1 MAYEKEVEEIMKFLK
16 RYMAAILALLMIVT
30 VQVPVFADAVE
41 GDVILCFGQD
51 LTPEQRDALM
61 KRFNGSDEDQ
71 IIEVTNKEEHKYLG
85 DFVPESKIGRKAIS
99 SAKVEYTAEGS
110 GIQVETS
117 KRIRYITHD
126 MYRQALETAGIKD
139 AKITVDAPMNVS
151 GTAALT
157 GIMKAYETSTG
168 KKISDKVKK
177 AANEEMVV
185 TSELAQDVG
194 ADKATGLVKDIKEKI
209 ATEAPKTREE
219 VQNIVINISNQYNLN
234 LTAEQTDKLTNFFDR
249 LRKTDIDWNGLADK
263 AKDAA
268 DQAKEYINSEE
279 GQSLIQKIK
288 VFFADLFNSI
298 FNK

>member
-1 MAYEKEVEEIMKFLK
+1 MKFLK
-16 RYMAAILALLMIVT
+16 KYMAAALALLMLVT
-30 VQVPVFADAVE
+30 IQAPVFADAVE

-61 KRFNGSDEDQ
+61 KRFNGSDKDQ

-99 SAKVEYTAEGS
+99 SARVEYTAEGS
-110 GIQVETS
+110 GIEVETS
-117 KRIRYITHD
+117 ERIRYITHD

-185 TSELAQDVG
+185 TSDLAQEVG

-209 ATEAPKTREE
+209 ATEAPKSREE
-219 VQNIVINISNQYNLN
+219 VQNIIINISNEYNLN
-234 LTAEQTDKLTNFFDR
+234 LTAEQTDKLTNFFDN
-249 LRKTDIDWNGLADK
+249 LRKTDIDWHGLADK
-263 AKDAA
+263 AKGAA

-288 VFFADLFNSI
+288 AFFADLFDSI

>member
-1 MAYEKEVEEIMKFLK
+1 MKFLK
-16 RYMAAILALLMIVT
+16 KYMAAALALLMIVT
-30 VQVPVFADAVE
+30 IQAPVFADAVE

-61 KRFNGSDEDQ
+61 KRFNGSDKDQ

-99 SAKVEYTAEGS
+99 SARVEYTAEGS
-110 GIQVETS
+110 GIEVETS
-117 KRIRYITHD
+117 ERIRYITHD

-185 TSELAQDVG
+185 TSDLAQDVG

-209 ATEAPKTREE
+209 ATEAPKSREE
-219 VQNIVINISNQYNLN
+219 VQNIIINISNEYNLN
-234 LTAEQTDKLTNFFDR
+234 LTAEQTDKLTNFFDN
-249 LRKTDIDWNGLADK
+249 LRKTDIDWHGLADK
-263 AKDAA
+263 AKGAA

-288 VFFADLFNSI
+288 AFFADLFNSI

>member
-1 MAYEKEVEEIMKFLK
+1 MKFLK
-16 RYMAAILALLMIVT
+16 KYMAAALALLMLVT
-30 VQVPVFADAVE
+30 IQAPVFADAVE

-51 LTPEQRDALM
+51 LTAEQRDALM
-61 KRFNGSDEDQ
+61 KRFNGSEKDQ

-99 SAKVEYTAEGS
+99 SARVEYTAEGS
-110 GIQVETS
+110 GIEVETS
-117 KRIRYITHD
+117 ERIRYITHD

-185 TSELAQDVG
+185 TSDLAQDVG

-209 ATEAPKTREE
+209 ATEAPKSREE
-219 VQNIVINISNQYNLN
+219 VQNIIINISNEYNLN
-234 LTAEQTDKLTNFFDR
+234 LTAEQTDKLTNFFDN
-249 LRKTDIDWNGLADK
+249 LRKTDIDWHGLADK
-263 AKDAA
+263 AKGAA

-288 VFFADLFNSI
+288 AFFADLFDSI

>member
-1 MAYEKEVEEIMKFLK
+1 MKFLK
-16 RYMAAILALLMIVT
+16 KYMAAALALLMLVT
-30 VQVPVFADAVE
+30 MQAPVFADAVE

-61 KRFNGSDEDQ
+61 KRFNGSDKDQ
-71 IIEVTNKEEHKYLG
+71 IVEVTNKEEHKYLG

-99 SAKVEYTAEGS
+99 SARVEYTAEGS
-110 GIQVETS
+110 GIEVETS
-117 KRIRYITHD
+117 ERIRYITHD

-177 AANEEMVV
+177 AANQEMVV
-185 TSELAQDVG
+185 TSDLAQDVG

-209 ATEAPKTREE
+209 ATEAPKSREE
-219 VQNIVINISNQYNLN
+219 VQNIIINISNEYNLN
-234 LTAEQTDKLTNFFDR
+234 LTAEQTDKLTNFFDN
-249 LRKTDIDWNGLADK
+249 LRKTDIDWHGLADK
-263 AKDAA
+263 AKGAA

-288 VFFADLFNSI
+288 AFFADLFDSI

>member
-1 MAYEKEVEEIMKFLK
+1 MKFLK
-16 RYMAAILALLMIVT
+16 KYMAAALALLMLVT
-30 VQVPVFADAVE
+30 MQAPVFADAVE

-61 KRFNGSDEDQ
+61 KRFNGSDKDQ

-99 SAKVEYTAEGS
+99 SARVEYTAEGS
-110 GIQVETS
+110 GIEVETS
-117 KRIRYITHD
+117 ERIRYITHD

-185 TSELAQDVG
+185 TSDLAQDVG

-209 ATEAPKTREE
+209 ATEAPKSREE
-219 VQNIVINISNQYNLN
+219 VQNIIINISNEYNLN
-234 LTAEQTDKLTNFFDR
+234 LTAEQTDKLTNFFDN
-249 LRKTDIDWNGLADK
+249 LRKTDIDWHGLADK
-263 AKDAA
+263 AKGAA

-288 VFFADLFNSI
+288 AFFADLFDSI

>member
-1 MAYEKEVEEIMKFLK
+1 MKFLK
-16 RYMAAILALLMIVT
+16 KYMAAALALLMIVT
-30 VQVPVFADAVE
+30 IQAPVFADAVE

-61 KRFNGSDEDQ
+61 KRFNGSDKDQ

-99 SAKVEYTAEGS
+99 SARVEYTAEGS
-110 GIQVETS
+110 GIEVETS
-117 KRIRYITHD
+117 ERIRYITHD

-185 TSELAQDVG
+185 TSDLAQDVG

-209 ATEAPKTREE
+209 ATEAPKSREE
-219 VQNIVINISNQYNLN
+219 VQNIIINISNEYNLN
-234 LTAEQTDKLTNFFDR
+234 LTAEQTDKLTNFFDN
-249 LRKTDIDWNGLADK
+249 LRKTDIDWHGLADK
-263 AKDAA
+263 AKGAA

-288 VFFADLFNSI
+288 AFFVDLFDSI

>member
-1 MAYEKEVEEIMKFLK
+1 MKFLK
-16 RYMAAILALLMIVT
+16 KYMAAALALLMLVT
-30 VQVPVFADAVE
+30 MQAPVFADAVE

-51 LTPEQRDALM
+51 LTAEQRDALM
-61 KRFNGSDEDQ
+61 KRFNGSDKDQ

-99 SAKVEYTAEGS
+99 SARVEYTAEGS
-110 GIQVETS
+110 GIEVETS
-117 KRIRYITHD
+117 ERIRYITHD

-185 TSELAQDVG
+185 TSDLAQEVG

-209 ATEAPKTREE
+209 ATEAPKSREE
-219 VQNIVINISNQYNLN
+219 VQNIIINISNEYNLN
-234 LTAEQTDKLTNFFDR
+234 LTAEQTDKLTNFFDN
-249 LRKTDIDWNGLADK
+249 LRKTDIDWHGLADK
-263 AKDAA
+263 AKGAA

-288 VFFADLFNSI
+288 AFFADLFDSI

>member
-1 MAYEKEVEEIMKFLK
+1 MKFFK
-16 RYMAAILALLMIVT
+16 KYMTAALALVMVAS
-30 VQVPVFADAVE
+30 VAAPVFADAAE
-41 GDVILCFGQD
+41 GDVILSLGQD
-51 LTPEQRDALM
+51 LTLAQREELM
-61 KRFNGSDEDQ
+61 KRFNGTDKDQ
-71 IIEVTNKEEHKYLG
+71 VIEVTNREEHKYLG
-85 DFVPESKIGRKAIS
+85 EFVPESKIGHKAIS
-99 SAKVEYTAEGS
+99 SAKIEYTAEGS
-110 GIQVETS
+110 GIEVETS
-117 KRIRYITHD
+117 ERIRYITHE

-185 TSELAQDVG
+185 TSDLAQNVG
-194 ADKATGLVKDIKEKI
+194 ADKATGLVKDIKDKI
-209 ATEAPKTREE
+209 ATEAPKSREE

-234 LTAEQTDKLTNFFDR
+234 LSPEQQEQLTDFFDD
-249 LRKTDIDWNGLADK
+249 LRTTDIDWNGLAEK
-263 AKDAA
+263 AKGAA

-279 GQSLIQKIK
+279 GQSLIEKIK
-288 VFFADLFNSI
+288 AFFSDLLDSI

>member
-1 MAYEKEVEEIMKFLK
+1 MKFLK
-16 RYMAAILALLMIVT
+16 KYMAAALALLMIVT
-30 VQVPVFADAVE
+30 IQAPVFADAVE

-61 KRFNGSDEDQ
+61 KRFNGSDKDQ

-99 SAKVEYTAEGS
+99 SARVEYTAEGS
-110 GIQVETS
+110 GIEVETS
-117 KRIRYITHD
+117 ERIRYITHD

-177 AANEEMVV
+177 AANQEMVV
-185 TSELAQDVG
+185 TSDLAQEVG

-209 ATEAPKTREE
+209 ATEAPKSREE
-219 VQNIVINISNQYNLN
+219 VQNIIINISNEYNLN
-234 LTAEQTDKLTNFFDR
+234 LTAEQTDKLTNFFDN
-249 LRKTDIDWNGLADK
+249 LRKTDIDWHGLADK
-263 AKDAA
+263 AKGAA

-288 VFFADLFNSI
+288 AFFADLFDSI

>member
-1 MAYEKEVEEIMKFLK
+1 MKFLK
-16 RYMAAILALLMIVT
+16 KYMAAALALLMLVT
-30 VQVPVFADAVE
+30 MQAPVFADAVE

-61 KRFNGSDEDQ
+61 KRFNGSDKDQ

-99 SAKVEYTAEGS
+99 SARVEYTAEGS
-110 GIQVETS
+110 GIEVETS
-117 KRIRYITHD
+117 ERIRYITHD

-185 TSELAQDVG
+185 TSDLAQEVG

-209 ATEAPKTREE
+209 ATEAPKSREE
-219 VQNIVINISNQYNLN
+219 VQNIIINISNEYNLN
-234 LTAEQTDKLTNFFDR
+234 LTAEQTDKLTNFFDN
-249 LRKTDIDWNGLADK
+249 LRKTDIDWHGLADK
-263 AKDAA
+263 AKGAA

-288 VFFADLFNSI
+288 AFFADLFDSI

>member
-1 MAYEKEVEEIMKFLK
+1 MKFFK
-16 RYMAAILALLMIVT
+16 KYMTAALALVMVAS
-30 VQVPVFADAVE
+30 VAAPVFADAAE
-41 GDVILCFGQD
+41 GDVILSFGQD
-51 LTPEQRDALM
+51 LTLAQREELM
-61 KRFNGSDEDQ
+61 KRFNGTDKDQ
-71 IIEVTNKEEHKYLG
+71 VIEVTNREEHKYLG
-85 DFVPESKIGRKAIS
+85 EFVPESKIGHKAIS
-99 SAKVEYTAEGS
+99 SAKIEYTAEGS
-110 GIQVETS
+110 GIEVETS
-117 KRIRYITHD
+117 ERIRYITHE

-185 TSELAQDVG
+185 TSDLAQNVG
-194 ADKATGLVKDIKEKI
+194 ADKATGLVKDIKDKI
-209 ATEAPKTREE
+209 ATEAPKSREE

-234 LTAEQTDKLTNFFDR
+234 LSPEQQEQLTDFFDD
-249 LRKTDIDWNGLADK
+249 LRTTDIDWNGLAEK
-263 AKDAA
+263 AKGAA

-279 GQSLIQKIK
+279 GQSLIEKIK
-288 VFFADLFNSI
+288 AFFSDLLDSI

>member
-1 MAYEKEVEEIMKFLK
+1 MKFLK
-16 RYMAAILALLMIVT
+16 KYMAAALALLMLVT
-30 VQVPVFADAVE
+30 IQAPVFADAVE

-61 KRFNGSDEDQ
+61 KRFNGSDKDQ

-99 SAKVEYTAEGS
+99 SARVEYTAEGS
-110 GIQVETS
+110 GIEVETS
-117 KRIRYITHD
+117 ERIRYITHD

-168 KKISDKVKK
+168 KRISDKVKK
-177 AANEEMVV
+177 AANQEMVV
-185 TSELAQDVG
+185 TSDLAQEVG

-209 ATEAPKTREE
+209 ATEAPKSREE
-219 VQNIVINISNQYNLN
+219 VQNIIINISNEYNLN
-234 LTAEQTDKLTNFFDR
+234 LTAEQTDKLTNFFDN
-249 LRKTDIDWNGLADK
+249 LRKTDIDWHGLADK
-263 AKDAA
+263 AKGAA

-288 VFFADLFNSI
+288 AFFADLFDSI